1 MASMQRVLPT
11 GPTTTAFDRAVRRI
25 VLLFI
30 AFIVVMVPIVIVLNG
45 TSAGGW
51 SGAVAFGLAVA
62 VGLTPQMLP
71 MIVTA
76 NLSHSVRA
84 MRRRQTVVRRMD
96 AVQNLGAM

>member
-1 MASMQRVLPT
+1 MLPT
-11 GPTTTAFDRAVRRI
+11 GQTASAFDRAVRRI

-45 TSAGGW
+45 TTSGSW

-76 NLSHSVRA
+76 NLSRSVRA
-84 MRRRQTVVRRMD
+84 MHRRHTVVKRMD